1 MSEFQAV
8 PNDDRSIISP
18 DRLFLTAEM
27 QKGPMKGVDLLFA
40 RYLEILGCSKVD
52 SGQWMNKEDYTL
64 SLIFRGLGWE
74 KMKLSDILNQALVK
88 GGLEVSKFQA
98 ELEKEMNITGA

>member
-1 MSEFQAV
+1 MSGSDE
-8 PNDDRSIISP
+8 RSIISP
-18 DRLFLTAEM
+18 DRLFLTTEM
-27 QKGPMKGVDLLFA
+27 QKGSMKGVDLLFA

-52 SGQWMNKEDYTL
+52 SEQWMSREDYTL
-64 SLIFRGLGWE
+64 SLICRGLGWE

-98 ELEKEMNITGA
+98 KLEKELKITK